1 MCGIIALD
9 QETGA
14 FGVGVIAANFGGRDS
29 TIGTSSFK
37 TSMKFFQLKI
47 SLKPLNKTRKKQL
60 QHYKIR
66 VTYLTSLS
74 GIDENPY
81 LVSVQKEWWSNV
93 GKTNVAFIIL
103 AIATMSL
110 ICNLMEN
117 SFISHNINWRK
128 QGVEK

>member
-47 SLKPLNKTRKKQL
+47 SLKPLRQKKEKTITTLWNQ
-60 QHYKIR
+60 
-66 VTYLTSLS
+66 SNLS
-74 GIDENPY
+74 NFFVWNRWE
-81 LVSVQKEWWSNV
+81 SVPS
-93 GKTNVAFIIL
+93 
-103 AIATMSL
+103 
-110 ICNLMEN
+110 ICPKGMM
-117 SFISHNINWRK
+117 I
-128 QGVEK
+128 